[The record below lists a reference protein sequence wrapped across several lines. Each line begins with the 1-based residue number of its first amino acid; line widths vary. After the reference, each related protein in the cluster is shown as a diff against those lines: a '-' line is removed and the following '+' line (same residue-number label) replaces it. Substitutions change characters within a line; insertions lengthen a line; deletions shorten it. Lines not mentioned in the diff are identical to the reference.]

1 MKKCDLQI
9 NAFASCA
16 KEEGVFVI
24 FRCREFRKFGVRI
37 TTKNTMFSILKE
49 SNLLDRYGM
58 KTIRRTSG
66 ERMHGRLQ
74 LRRKIWNI
82 QERTF
87 GRLVIGSRKWAKKI
101 IRLKPVFSGVESA
114 KWFKFFFSKKIV
126 SLRRNIIKHVCILYV
141 SYWLQDT
148 ILLYSLRHK
157 IPRHKVSMI
166 AFMLLPCHLQRQI
179 DID

>member
-1 MKKCDLQI
+1 MNQSIANDNVAQCADFAEHQLRKEFKADAMKKCDLQI

-74 LRRKIWNI
+74 LRRKI
-82 QERTF
+82 
-87 GRLVIGSRKWAKKI
+87 
-101 IRLKPVFSGVESA
+101 
-114 KWFKFFFSKKIV
+114 
-126 SLRRNIIKHVCILYV
+126 
-141 SYWLQDT
+141 
-148 ILLYSLRHK
+148 
-157 IPRHKVSMI
+157 
-166 AFMLLPCHLQRQI
+166 
-179 DID
+179 